1 MECFEQS
8 IRTKEFQKMVK
19 DVLLITDMMDNNEL
33 KKLIIILKKDIL
45 IK

>member
-19 DVLLITDMMDNNEL
+19 NVLLITDMMDYNEL